1 MWGTRKSRPVWT
13 YLSRKWGS
21 GGRKAPGEE
30 FGMKSLEGS
39 CKRLLKEV
47 KHVQPFRMKRRKEA
61 K

>member
-1 MWGTRKSRPVWT
+1 MDVLIPKV
-13 YLSRKWGS
+13 KGS